1 MITKIKRA
9 FLFSFAPLV
18 LYQLQSG
25 MKKVLIKDIKGLV
38 LVEDE
43 PKMSL
48 SGSEMADYTILE
60 DAWLAIEGEHI
71 VDFGLMEDL
80 QGITDWNNLEIIDAE
95 GKYVLP
101 SWCDSHTHL
110 VFAKSRENEFEYRI
124 KGMSYEEI
132 AAKGGGIWNSAL
144 ALRETSENE
153 LFDSALERLNHLVSL
168 GTGAVEIKSGYGLDF
183 ESELKILRV
192 IKRLKAHSKVEI
204 KATLLAAHAFPPE
217 FKDNHQG
224 YIQMIVEELLPAV
237 AAEKLA
243 DYFDVFCERNYFS
256 AEETNQLLKAATNF
270 GLRPKIHVNQFSSMG
285 GIEVAIH
292 NNALSVDHLEVLSD
306 DEINQLKNS
315 TTFPV
320 SLPSCSFFLQ
330 IPYTPARKIVDAN
343 LPLVLAS
350 DFNPGSTPSGNMSF
364 VVSLACIQ
372 QKLLPKE
379 AIAAA
384 TINGAAALEL
394 SNMLGSIARGKYA
407 NLIVTQKMPSLAFL
421 PYSFGTNLIDSVFL
435 KGELVQ
441 KTKND

>member
-1 MITKIKRA
+1 
-9 FLFSFAPLV
+9 
-18 LYQLQSG
+18 

-38 LVEDE
+38 LAEDN

-80 QGITDWNNLEIIDAE
+80 QGITDWNNLEIIDAD
-95 GKYVLP
+95 GKFVLP

-110 VFAKSRENEFEYRI
+110 VFAKSREREFEYRI

-144 ALRETSENE
+144 ALRKTSEDE
-153 LFDSALERLNHLVSL
+153 LFDSALERLNHLISL
-168 GTGAVEIKSGYGLDF
+168 GTGAIEIKSGYGLDF
-183 ESELKILRV
+183 ESELKMLRV
-192 IKRLKAHSKVEI
+192 IKRLKVHSRVEI

-217 FKDNHQG
+217 FKDNHKG
-224 YIQMIVEELLPAV
+224 YIDMIVEELLPAV

-243 DYFDVFCERNYFS
+243 DFFDVFCERNYFS
-256 AEETNQLLKAATNF
+256 AEETNQLLEAAAKF

-285 GIEVAIH
+285 GVEVAIQ

-306 DEINQLKNS
+306 EEINLLKSSN
-315 TTFPV
+315 TFPV

-350 DFNPGSTPSGNMSF
+350 DYNPGSTPSGNMSF

-379 AIAAA
+379 ALAAA
-384 TINGAAALEL
+384 TINGAAAMEL
-394 SNMLGSIARGKYA
+394 SNVLGSVARGKFA
-407 NLIVTQKMPSLAFL
+407 NLIITKNMPSLAFL
-421 PYSFGTNLIDSVFL
+421 PYSFGTNLIDSVLL
-435 KGELVQ
+435 KGEVVF
-441 KTKND
+441 KN